1 METSLALLSFVPTV
15 SAWSFT
21 WRNADNVP
29 SAPFGHGAQECT
41 KIDQAQGHEY
51 KWDGED
57 DPYWIFVY
65 TNDNCS
71 GVPAGHS
78 PPVPW
83 PNNASVDLHSYLVT
97 MGSKAG
103 PSSTPIASTTST
115 ATSAPN
121 QGDDS
126 SDNLSGGAIAGIVIG
141 VVVGVAILA
150 SIVLFFLIWR
160 RRQQK
165 ADAAEKAAVAAQQA
179 DSKMEQPY
187 TPQPY
192 TPQQYALQQFAP
204 QQYAPQVEYT
214 SRPAAAEAHVSE
226 LSGEN
231 RAVEMSNT
239 HQLNELPGHSSVPR

>member
-1 METSLALLSFVPTV
+1 METSLAILSFVPTV

-29 SAPFGHGAQECT
+29 STPGGHGAQECT
-41 KIDQAQGHEY
+41 KIGQAWGREY

-71 GVPAGHS
+71 GVSAGRS
-78 PPVPW
+78 PPDPW
-83 PNNASVDLHSYLVT
+83 LNNASVDLHSYLVT
-97 MGSKAG
+97 TGSNAG
-103 PSSTPIASTTST
+103 PSSIPIASTTST
-115 ATSAPN
+115 ATSAPD

-141 VVVGVAILA
+141 VVVGVAIPVGV
-150 SIVLFFLIWR
+150 VLFFLLWR

-165 ADAAEKAAVAAQQA
+165 AGAAVEATVAAQQA

-192 TPQQYALQQFAP
+192 VLQRFAP

-214 SRPAAAEAHVSE
+214 SRPAAAEGHVSE

-239 HQLNELPGHSSVPR
+239 HQLTELPGHSLTPP